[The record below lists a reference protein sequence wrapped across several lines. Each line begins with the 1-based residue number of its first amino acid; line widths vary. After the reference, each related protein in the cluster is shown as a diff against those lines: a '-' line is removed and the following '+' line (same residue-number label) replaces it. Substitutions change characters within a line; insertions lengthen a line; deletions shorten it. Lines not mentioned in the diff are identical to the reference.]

1 MGQPQL
7 STPATWLRR
16 LDGPSTFNPRRGCRK
31 GIEETRVW
39 PLNPSLI
46 ADRDA
51 RRLAIVLR
59 EVGGEGAPIGG
70 GWMACDVPGSWADH
84 AVGLGMDG
92 PVEGPTLDAL
102 VAFYRQRERTPR
114 IQVTPYQHPS
124 LLRGLEARGF
134 SSYGEERVLVRGLAD
149 RPPVE
154 APQGVVFR
162 PVDPS
167 KDDDVAAFRAS
178 QMTGFFEDAPPPPG
192 MLPIMER
199 VARSPRCS
207 LWLIELDGRV
217 VGSGGLESFEDA
229 AVLIAA
235 CVHREARR
243 QGLQTAFI
251 RFRLEQ
257 AAAMGLG
264 GATVASTPGGP
275 TERNALRTE
284 FSVAYRQTRLEQR

>member
-134 SSYGEERVLVRGLAD
+134 SSYGEE
-149 RPPVE
+149 
-154 APQGVVFR
+154 PQGVVFR

-257 AAAMGLG
+257 AAAMGPR
-264 GATVASTPGGP
+264 ARSVEPTV
-275 TERNALRTE
+275 R
-284 FSVAYRQTRLEQR
+284 